1 MIDYLKYWSD
11 IEKSLDFIRD
21 TYTLPNDIIEDDEVS
36 TIDLL
41 HPWVKVSGLR
51 GLSQKVIDFLYN
63 KKTIWSIALKF
74 YVSTLPLFLHYH

>member
-36 TIDLL
+36 TIDLGE
-41 HPWVKVSGLR
+41 SFQNY
-51 GLSQKVIDFLYN
+51 S
-63 KKTIWSIALKF
+63 
-74 YVSTLPLFLHYH
+74 

>member
-36 TIDLL
+36 TIDMGE
-41 HPWVKVSGLR
+41 SF
-51 GLSQKVIDFLYN
+51 QDYEADF
-63 KKTIWSIALKF
+63 
-74 YVSTLPLFLHYH
+74 P